1 MVRALDFN
9 EEVCLDTLVL
19 YDQEGKRIEAL
30 SVIDMATGYHVVKKL
45 YGKKSTDMLKCF
57 VDAWVMWAGPPTTL
71 TVDQERGFIKEFVDG
86 LEELGMTLRF
96 TAGQAHWQQGA
107 VERQGQWYRT
117 IWDKTVEHCTPKDE
131 EMEYV
136 MASVAAAKNNLR
148 REHGYSPAQW
158 LFGSEPRTGDAML
171 DENEKLYYRDTL
183 QTPDET
189 WLRKQLIRQSARE
202 AFMKSQAEAA
212 TKRALLG
219 RPRTRMTYEPG
230 DYVYLFR
237 VNKTTG
243 GRARHRQ
250 NVGEWI
256 GPGVVVAKEGAS
268 YWVSRGGRCL
278 LCAVEHLRPAESE
291 EVGAVFQSRVL
302 KEDLAKLV
310 ENMEVDDMDEP
321 VMLDA
326 TGAPGVTRQ
335 WVGTDEYPERRLRA
349 KGQVRMLKRSAPDGG
364 ETQLHREQPGGAD
377 RSGSDAEDPSA
388 PSGRPHQV
396 LMTERR
402 APKAVMI
409 QNDKEIKWKDIPE
422 GEKDLYKKAEE
433 TQWNQHIQYNAVKVY
448 YPDDAELI
456 RKKVPKDRILSARF
470 AYRDK
475 NVAKRRICPET
486 PAKAKARLCVGG
498 HRDPDLEKGALNTEA
513 PTASKTALTT
523 LLFLAAHGS
532 WRIAAG
538 DVEAAFLNGVEARR
552 GLYFEPPVQDLPGVP
567 PGSIIEII
575 KGVFGLSTSPRL
587 WWDKLTEELRELVIE
602 IGGCRLHMEHHQL
615 DPCFLLLR
623 DEGGNLRGAM
633 VTHVDD
639 LLIAAPEAELQ
650 GWMEGL
656 SGIFPIAEWEVDEFE
671 YTGSMITQAEGKI
684 TFGQESYVD
693 SRLEV
698 VELPRGCDPEE
709 LADEVTKQ
717 DNMSTIGAL
726 SWLASQSRPDIQAA
740 VSLSQRKQRG
750 PTYQDVKET
759 NKAAKMAQAGKGER
773 LCYEKLA
780 DDIQDLVI
788 VVFHDAAWAN
798 ATMDPERDC
807 PEDVEAASGH
817 GIYSQIGHLVM
828 VAHKSVLLARG
839 DW

>member
-1 MVRALDFN
+1 MWRSVGSVR
-9 EEVCLDTLVL
+9 
-19 YDQEGKRIEAL
+19 
-30 SVIDMATGYHVVKKL
+30 
-45 YGKKSTDMLKCF
+45 
-57 VDAWVMWAGPPTTL
+57 
-71 TVDQERGFIKEFVDG
+71 
-86 LEELGMTLRF
+86 
-96 TAGQAHWQQGA
+96 
-107 VERQGQWYRT
+107 
-117 IWDKTVEHCTPKDE
+117 
-131 EMEYV
+131 
-136 MASVAAAKNNLR
+136 
-148 REHGYSPAQW
+148 
-158 LFGSEPRTGDAML
+158 
-171 DENEKLYYRDTL
+171 
-183 QTPDET
+183 
-189 WLRKQLIRQSARE
+189 
-202 AFMKSQAEAA
+202 
-212 TKRALLG
+212 
-219 RPRTRMTYEPG
+219 
-230 DYVYLFR
+230 
-237 VNKTTG
+237 
-243 GRARHRQ
+243 RHR
-250 NVGEWI
+250 
-256 GPGVVVAKEGAS
+256 P
-268 YWVSRGGRCL
+268 
-278 LCAVEHLRPAESE
+278 
-291 EVGAVFQSRVL
+291 
-302 KEDLAKLV
+302 
-310 ENMEVDDMDEP
+310 
-321 VMLDA
+321 
-326 TGAPGVTRQ
+326 
-335 WVGTDEYPERRLRA
+335 
-349 KGQVRMLKRSAPDGG
+349 
-364 ETQLHREQPGGAD
+364 
-377 RSGSDAEDPSA
+377 
-388 PSGRPHQV
+388 
-396 LMTERR
+396 
-402 APKAVMI
+402 
-409 QNDKEIKWKDIPE
+409 
-422 GEKDLYKKAEE
+422 
-433 TQWNQHIQYNAVKVY
+433 
-448 YPDDAELI
+448 
-456 RKKVPKDRILSARF
+456 
-470 AYRDK
+470 
-475 NVAKRRICPET
+475 
-486 PAKAKARLCVGG
+486 LCVGG

-552 GLYFEPPVQDLPGVP
+552 GLYFEPPVKDLPGVP

-698 VELPRGCDPEE
+698 VELPRGCDPGE

-759 NKAAKMAQAGKGER
+759 NKAVKMAQAGKGEK

-798 ATMDPERDC
+798 ATILE
-807 PEDVEAASGH
+807 
-817 GIYSQIGHLVM
+817 GHLAMKNRDEVPM
-828 VAHKSVLLARG
+828 GIWTCISTFGREKKHSRVNLPFGRVKT
-839 DW
+839 